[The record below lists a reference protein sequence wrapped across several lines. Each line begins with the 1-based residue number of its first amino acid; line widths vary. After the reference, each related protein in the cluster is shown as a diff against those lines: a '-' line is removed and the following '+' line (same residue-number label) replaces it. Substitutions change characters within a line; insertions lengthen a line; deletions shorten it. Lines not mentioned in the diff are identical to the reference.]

1 VQVYLRQ
8 HRSVGETAR
17 ALSVH
22 PNTIRYRL
30 SRFGA
35 LTGADLSSTDT
46 LVEVWWALEYASIRP
61 AAG

>member
-1 VQVYLRQ
+1 
-8 HRSVGETAR
+8 
-17 ALSVH
+17 VH

-30 SRFGA
+30 SRFGT

>member
-1 VQVYLRQ
+1 
-8 HRSVGETAR
+8 
-17 ALSVH
+17 VH

-30 SRFGA
+30 TRFRA

-61 AAG
+61 AVDALSRAMPI